1 MINMKR
7 FVYIIASLLMLSC
20 AGAGGFDEQEG
31 TNPLSECVLSA
42 TAEAGRE
49 GFIQWN
55 GFTKDAKV
63 DLVSS
68 AGNSYHAVVDV
79 VTSSGLVFLI
89 PSDIPAGVYK
99 VKVSMSGK
107 VFEAGEIEI
116 IASEKKP
123 EDEDP
128 EQDPEDDP
136 NEGEGDE
143 PGSDPQ
149 PDEGTDDDPN
159 EGTGDD
165 PNEGTGDDTSGDG
178 PEPGDPM
185 EPEIPASKKKLVRLE
200 MIPYLGSSQ
209 HMISW
214 DIAEDMLTV
223 SITDVSAGQ
232 VSSRDEYSET
242 TNQYSYELTLDENEV
257 SENLEI
263 DYSVSSEGKV
273 VSTELVRFKGTD
285 SVNWMYDSK
294 GRITEVSSSKRE
306 YLSIGY
312 DGDNMSS
319 FSSLAFEYG
328 DPSLINNADAADV
341 IWGYMALTTNGYKEP
356 FLYIPYLLGW
366 YREQSAALPT
376 AMSSPSAD
384 GESVDTS
391 SLSYDFDED
400 GYVTGMSWKSGSTQ
414 CKVTY
419 IYE

>member
-20 AGAGGFDEQEG
+20 TGAGGFDEQEG

-42 TAEAGRE
+42 TEEAGGE

-68 AGNSYHAVVDV
+68 AGNSYDAVVDV

-149 PDEGTDDDPN
+149 PDEDTD
-159 EGTGDD
+159 DD

-178 PEPGDPM
+178 PEPETPS
-185 EPEIPASKKKLVRLE
+185 AARLLKRLE
-200 MIPYLGSSQ
+200 YYSPYLTGSQLLYTWEINRASSPTLLVSEY
-209 HMISW
+209 IVDASG
-214 DIAEDMLTV
+214 AEL
-223 SITDVSAGQ
+223 
-232 VSSRDEYSET
+232 SRQDEYVGNNAGYFEQTRET
-242 TNQYSYELTLDENEV
+242 FYESNHVEMTYLMDSAEKVTGADVLVYGKSKTTRYTWEYDSQDRLMEISYIHATKGELALVSLSYEGNLLTGFDL
-257 SENLEI
+257 
-263 DYSVSSEGKV
+263 Y
-273 VSTELVRFKGTD
+273 
-285 SVNWMYDSK
+285 
-294 GRITEVSSSKRE
+294 
-306 YLSIGY
+306 
-312 DGDNMSS
+312 
-319 FSSLAFEYG
+319 AFEYG
-328 DPSLINNADAADV
+328 TPSLINADGAVDV
-341 IWGYMALTTNGYKEP
+341 VWAYMTLSKGYKDP
-356 FLYIPYLLGW
+356 ALYIPYLMGW
-366 YREQSAALPT
+366 YNVSSESLPT
-376 AMSSPSAD
+376 VMYLADPS
-384 GESVDTS
+384 GSGNVVCNLNYE
-391 SLSYDFDED
+391 FDLQ
-400 GYVTGMSWKSGSTQ
+400 GYVTAMNWKEGNSEMEI
-414 CKVTY
+414 VF